1 MTQEPQKAVKPKLTK
16 EEKIHALKEKEKQI
30 KAKIAKLKAGDKA
43 KDRKADTR
51 KKILVGGFVLSLMEK
66 DATAK
71 ALVEKCI
78 ASLKK
83 DADKELFK

>member
-1 MTQEPQKAVKPKLTK
+1 MTQEPQKAVKAKLTK
-16 EEKIHALKEKEKQI
+16 EEKIALLTEKQKQL

-43 KDRKADTR
+43 KERKADAR
-51 KKILVGGFVLSLMEK
+51 KKILVGAFVLSIMEK